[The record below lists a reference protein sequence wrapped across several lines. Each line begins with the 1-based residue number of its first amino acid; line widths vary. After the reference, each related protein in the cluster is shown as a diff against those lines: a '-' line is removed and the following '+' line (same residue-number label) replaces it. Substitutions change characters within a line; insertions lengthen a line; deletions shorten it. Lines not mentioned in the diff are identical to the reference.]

1 MTNSLIPL
9 NMQNKEFDMLM
20 SLYKKAEEE
29 ILQKLNIIK
38 EYLKEIYEYDVINHI
53 VSRIKSPN
61 SILNKMKKKHY
72 NMTYKELIE
81 NVNDIA
87 GIRVICAFKNDIHK
101 VRNIISNIPNTRI
114 LKEKDYIKNPK
125 KSGYMG
131 YHIIMETLIKYEEEN
146 IPIKVEI
153 QLRTMAMDF
162 WATAEHKMKYKT
174 KNKLS
179 NKDSKKIEIYAKI
192 INIIEDKMTRI
203 YQKQKNLH
211 NYLS

>member
-9 NMQNKEFDMLM
+9 NIQNKEFDMLM

-38 EYLKEIYEYDVINHI
+38 EYLKEVYEYDVINHI

-131 YHIIMETLIKYEEEN
+131 YHIVMETLIKYEEEN

-179 NKDSKKIEIYAKI
+179 NKDSKKLEIYAKI

-203 YQKQKNLH
+203 YQKQKKLT
-211 NYLS
+211 

>member
-9 NMQNKEFDMLM
+9 NIQNKEFDMLM

-38 EYLKEIYEYDVINHI
+38 EYLKEVYEYDVINHI

-179 NKDSKKIEIYAKI
+179 NKDSKKLEIYAKI
-192 INIIEDKMTRI
+192 INIIEDKMTKI
-203 YQKQKNLH
+203 YQKQKNLT
-211 NYLS
+211 